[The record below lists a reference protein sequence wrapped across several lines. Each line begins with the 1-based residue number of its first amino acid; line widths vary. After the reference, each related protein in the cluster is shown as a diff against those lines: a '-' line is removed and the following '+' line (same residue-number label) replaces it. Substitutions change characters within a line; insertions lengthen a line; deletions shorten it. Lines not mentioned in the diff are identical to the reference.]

1 MWGLPMSRGRVASL
15 EDWLVKA
22 PPSYANHE
30 TQPKAL
36 SRHWIGQDLRA
47 PEAYGG
53 RGRRETDVRDGQ
65 PGPVGA
71 VEPRAAG
78 CAAVGGGGARH
89 RGGVC
94 HGLALCERAAVQV
107 EAGSRRV
114 APQARPI

>member
-65 PGPVGA
+65 PGTTIRAPNAGQLDA
-71 VEPRAAG
+71 HPRP
-78 CAAVGGGGARH
+78 H
-89 RGGVC
+89 RVSA
-94 HGLALCERAAVQV
+94 HSLSLLFFY
-107 EAGSRRV
+107 SNPY
-114 APQARPI
+114 APRCLSHTASSLTL